1 MQTPYPTRK
10 SFIQWESDFRMT
22 NTLRTTAS
30 VNERTQASG
39 RSWLEQ
45 VMLLKVNIYMNE
57 RLFPNF

>member
-39 RSWLEQ
+39 RSWLE
-45 VMLLKVNIYMNE
+45 
-57 RLFPNF
+57 